1 MTNETT
7 KALLMILLIGSL
19 VAETYVLVAWEL
31 SDASNPRSN
40 SGSLVSNR
48 TSGSRIAACYPNA
61 GRSDD
66 EGLEICVMDYDG
78 IVVALLYPCHKSGA
92 GWVECFK

>member
-7 KALLMILLIGSL
+7 KALLMILLIGSP

-48 TSGSRIAACYPNA
+48 TSGSRIAARFLKAHNSRCVNA
-61 GRSDD
+61 GRAAW
-66 EGLEICVMDYDG
+66 EGA
-78 IVVALLYPCHKSGA
+78 VA
-92 GWVECFK
+92 E

>member
-61 GRSDD
+61 GRLTTKASKSVSWTMMVSSSRYCTHVTKA
-66 EGLEICVMDYDG
+66 GPDG
-78 IVVALLYPCHKSGA
+78 
-92 GWVECFK
+92 